1 MPPVDQFDVES
12 RIRGILNRRPA
23 VGLAV
28 GVVRD
33 GRLESFHAHGLADIA
48 SRTPVTEDTVFR
60 VGSLT
65 KTFTAIAVMQL
76 QEQRLVDLDA
86 PANHYLRAY
95 RLIPADPG
103 WRPATVR
110 HLLTHTAG
118 IREVLHPSG
127 VVRPLFGETVKAG
140 QPMPSLAEYYR
151 PGLRIGAEPGTRFRY
166 TDHGFATLGQLVA
179 DVTGQPFDRYLREHV
194 FAPLGM
200 ADTELVR
207 SDAAQSRLATGY
219 ELRAGGAKPY
229 PDYEVVT
236 AGGAAAYS
244 TPRDIARYLAALL
257 GGGVNEHGSVL
268 KPETLATMFTAQYQ
282 PDPRIPGLGLA
293 FFRSNPGGRI
303 VLEHQG
309 VVPAFTSQIFV
320 APDDGIGLLAVT
332 NGTRNGAFWLPM
344 EMNRLFND
352 LLGAPDK
359 AIRPDL
365 PHHPEVWADIC
376 GWYYL
381 PGSLTDVRVRGM
393 IGAGFEVFVRRG
405 QLCCR
410 CLSPALALLKG
421 FVLHPD
427 DTEDPYVFRADLRR
441 FDLTMR
447 LVFSHDPAGRTTAV
461 HLDMMPL
468 SAQKQGA
475 ATNPRRWASGA
486 LLALSATA
494 IASRPRRRARR
505 HSGAHTGAV

>member
-1 MPPVDQFDVES
+1 MRSRVDE
-12 RIRGILNRRPA
+12 ILNRRPA

-33 GRLESFHAHGLADIA
+33 GSLELFSGHGVADIA
-48 SRTPVTEDTVFR
+48 SNTSVTEDTVFR

-76 QEQRLVDLDA
+76 EEQRLIDLDG
-86 PANHYLRAY
+86 PANDYLRGY
-95 RLIPADPG
+95 RLIPADPR

-118 IREVLHPSG
+118 IREVLHPWG
-127 VVRPLFGETVKAG
+127 VIRPLFGETVKAG
-140 QPMPSLAEYYR
+140 RPVPSLADYYR

-166 TDHGFATLGQLVA
+166 TDHGFATLGQIVE
-179 DVTGQPFDRYLREHV
+179 DVTGQPFDRYLRERV

-200 ADTELVR
+200 IDTDLVR
-207 SDAAQSRLATGY
+207 SDAARSRLATGY
-219 ELRAGGAKPY
+219 HLRAGGPKPY

-244 TPRDIARYLAALL
+244 TPRDMARYLAALL
-257 GGGVNEHGSVL
+257 GGGANEHGSVL
-268 KPETLATMFTAQYQ
+268 KPETLAAMFAPQYQ

-293 FFRSNPGGRI
+293 FFRGNTGGRT

-309 VVPAFTSQIFV
+309 VVPAFTSQIFL
-320 APDDGIGLLAVT
+320 APDDGIGLMAFT
-332 NGTRNGAFWLPM
+332 NGTRTGMFWLPV
-344 EMNRLFND
+344 ETERLFNH

-359 AIRPDL
+359 AIRTDV
-365 PHHPEVWADIC
+365 PHHPEIWADIC

-381 PGSLTDVRVRGM
+381 PGPLTDMRARGM

-405 QLCCR
+405 QLFFR
-410 CLSPALALLKG
+410 CLSPVPALLKG
-421 FVLHPD
+421 FPLHPD
-427 DTEDPYVFRADLRR
+427 DPKDPYDFRADLRE

-447 LVFSHDPAGRTTAV
+447 LVFSHEPGGGTTAV
-461 HLDMMPL
+461 HLDVMPL

-486 LLALSATA
+486 LLALGATA
-494 IASRPRRRARR
+494 IASRAPL
-505 HSGAHTGAV
+505 G